1 MVEIIVTIFVILVLI
16 NIYITKNNNSI
27 FNISAC
33 LINNQSKLYL
43 VYNVFNLSN
52 HTILL
57 TFEGS
62 IIDNYFFTPNY
73 QMEQFGPNFFVCPQV
88 GVEPT
93 SQTYFVWF
101 YHWATEGYFLF
112 GSLDD
117 ISITHSF
124 VKVNRLMI
132 FFSLARRV
140 GFEPTD
146 GFRLRFSGPVPSAA
160 RPSPHITGA
169 IGRIRTFARLSPPSS
184 LANCP
189 LQPLEYYRI
198 MAGHIGL
205 EPIALRL
212 TAECSTI
219 ELMSHF

>member
-1 MVEIIVTIFVILVLI
+1 MY
-16 NIYITKNNNSI
+16 NKNNNSI

-101 YHWATEGYFLF
+101 YRWATEGYFLF

-117 ISITHSF
+117 ITITYSF

-146 GFRLRFSGPVPSAA
+146 GFPPPVF
-160 RPSPHITGA
+160 RTGA
-169 IGRIRTFARLSPPSS
+169 FSRSAISAYYWRDRKDSNLRTAF
-184 LANCP
+184 
-189 LQPLEYYRI
+189 
-198 MAGHIGL
+198 
-205 EPIALRL
+205 
-212 TAECSTI
+212 TA
-219 ELMSHF
+219 

>member
-1 MVEIIVTIFVILVLI
+1 MY
-16 NIYITKNNNSI
+16 NKNNNSI

-101 YHWATEGYFLF
+101 YRWATEGCFLF

-117 ISITHSF
+117 ITITYSF

-132 FFSLARRV
+132 FFSLAR
-140 GFEPTD
+140 
-146 GFRLRFSGPVPSAA
+146 
-160 RPSPHITGA
+160 
-169 IGRIRTFARLSPPSS
+169 
-184 LANCP
+184 
-189 LQPLEYYRI
+189 
-198 MAGHIGL
+198 
-205 EPIALRL
+205 
-212 TAECSTI
+212 
-219 ELMSHF
+219 

>member
-1 MVEIIVTIFVILVLI
+1 M
-16 NIYITKNNNSI
+16 
-27 FNISAC
+27 
-33 LINNQSKLYL
+33 
-43 VYNVFNLSN
+43 YNVFNLSN

-101 YHWATEGYFLF
+101 YRWATEGCFLF

-146 GFRLRFSGPVPSAA
+146 GSPAFGFQDRCYRPLSHLRILLARKEGFEPSHHFWW
-160 RPSPHITGA
+160 PTP
-169 IGRIRTFARLSPPSS
+169 
-184 LANCP
+184 LAGEP
-189 LQPLEYYRI
+189 LQPLGYFRTLI
-198 MAGHIGL
+198 
-205 EPIALRL
+205 
-212 TAECSTI
+212 
-219 ELMSHF
+219 

>member
-1 MVEIIVTIFVILVLI
+1 MY
-16 NIYITKNNNSI
+16 NKNNNSI

-43 VYNVFNLSN
+43 VYNVFNLSQPRHLIN
-52 HTILL
+52 FWRCL
-57 TFEGS
+57 
-62 IIDNYFFTPNY
+62 IIIFFTPNY

-101 YHWATEGYFLF
+101 YRWATEGCFLF

-146 GFRLRFSGPVPSAA
+146 GFPPPIFR
-160 RPSPHITGA
+160 TGA
-169 IGRIRTFARLSPPSS
+169 FSRSAISA
-184 LANCP
+184 
-189 LQPLEYYRI
+189 YYWC
-198 MAGHIGL
+198 
-205 EPIALRL
+205 L
-212 TAECSTI
+212 TIWLISCI
-219 ELMSHF
+219 

>member
-1 MVEIIVTIFVILVLI
+1 MTTIESFLASQTVKVVTFPYPRRASYSKRTVNTWCGWNYCYNLCYISFSKY
-16 NIYITKNNNSI
+16 IYNKNNNSI

-101 YHWATEGYFLF
+101 YRWATEGCFLF

-117 ISITHSF
+117 ITITYSF

-146 GFRLRFSGPVPSAA
+146 GFPPPVF
-160 RPSPHITGA
+160 RTGA
-169 IGRIRTFARLSPPSS
+169 FSRSAISAYYWRDRKDSNLRTAF
-184 LANCP
+184 
-189 LQPLEYYRI
+189 
-198 MAGHIGL
+198 
-205 EPIALRL
+205 
-212 TAECSTI
+212 TA
-219 ELMSHF
+219 

>member
-1 MVEIIVTIFVILVLI
+1 MY
-16 NIYITKNNNSI
+16 NKNNNSI

-101 YHWATEGYFLF
+101 YRWATEGCFLF

-117 ISITHSF
+117 ITITYSF

-146 GFRLRFSGPVPSAA
+146 GFPPPVFKA
-160 RPSPHITGA
+160 GA
-169 IGRIRTFARLSPPSS
+169 FD
-184 LANCP
+184 
-189 LQPLEYYRI
+189 
-198 MAGHIGL
+198 H
-205 EPIALRL
+205 
-212 TAECSTI
+212 STI
-219 ELMSHF
+219 SAYYWRDRKDSNLRTAFTA

>member
-1 MVEIIVTIFVILVLI
+1 M
-16 NIYITKNNNSI
+16 
-27 FNISAC
+27 
-33 LINNQSKLYL
+33 LYL

-101 YHWATEGYFLF
+101 YRWATEGCFLF

-124 VKVNRLMI
+124 IKVNRLMI

-146 GFRLRFSGPVPSAA
+146 GFPPPVFKAGAFDHSAISA
-160 RPSPHITGA
+160 YYWPNRKDSSYGSLTSPLPYH
-169 IGRIRTFARLSPPSS
+169 
-184 LANCP
+184 LAN
-189 LQPLEYYRI
+189 LVYL
-198 MAGHIGL
+198 IGASVRWKHL
-205 EPIALRL
+205 YLRSC
-212 TAECSTI
+212 AEAPPTTGYVT
-219 ELMSHF
+219 FFVP

>member
-1 MVEIIVTIFVILVLI
+1 MTTIESFLASQTVKFVTLPYPRRASYSKRTVNTWCGWNYCYNLCYISFSKY
-16 NIYITKNNNSI
+16 IYNKNNNSI

-101 YHWATEGYFLF
+101 YRWATEGCFLF

-146 GFRLRFSGPVPSAA
+146 GFPPPAFK
-160 RPSPHITGA
+160 TGA
-169 IGRIRTFARLSPPSS
+169 FSRSAISAYYWRDRKDSNLRTAF
-184 LANCP
+184 
-189 LQPLEYYRI
+189 
-198 MAGHIGL
+198 
-205 EPIALRL
+205 
-212 TAECSTI
+212 TA
-219 ELMSHF
+219 

>member
-1 MVEIIVTIFVILVLI
+1 MY
-16 NIYITKNNNSI
+16 NKNNNSI

-101 YHWATEGYFLF
+101 YRWATEGCFLF

-117 ISITHSF
+117 ITITYSF
-124 VKVNRLMI
+124 VKVNRLII

-140 GFEPTD
+140 GFEPTEAFTSSVFKTD
-146 GFRLRFSGPVPSAA
+146 AIIHLGHLRMSYTT
-160 RPSPHITGA
+160 I
-169 IGRIRTFARLSPPSS
+169 
-184 LANCP
+184 
-189 LQPLEYYRI
+189 E
-198 MAGHIGL
+198 L
-205 EPIALRL
+205 EPILSPSILWGSDTILNGRAGRSRTFIFRL
-212 TAECSTI
+212 WAWYAAITNTAQDRSKQ
-219 ELMSHF
+219 